1 MIDVGTALATVAMLA
16 CERYVRGEGHNT
28 FHRRQGMPFRTH
40 LLVVANRTV
49 DSPELLA
56 ALEERSAQGPVHV
69 TLLAPVLWS
78 EREDARERLDAAIAS
93 LRERGIEGE
102 GLLGDAD
109 PVVAVQEV
117 WNPGRFDEV
126 MVSTFATGASRWM
139 QIDLPHRIAR
149 LTDCTVRHVVT
160 QPQVAPPPPEPAP
173 PPRGLLESALGLLRT
188 RTKGRAA

>member
-1 MIDVGTALATVAMLA
+1 
-16 CERYVRGEGHNT
+16 
-28 FHRRQGMPFRTH
+28 MPFRTH

-56 ALEERSAQGPVHV
+56 ALEERCAQGPLHV

-78 EREDARERLDAAIAS
+78 EREDARVRLDAAIAS
-93 LRERGIEGE
+93 LAERGMEGE

-160 QPQVAPPPPEPAP
+160 RPQVPPSEPMPAP
-173 PPRGLLESALGLLRT
+173 EPRGLLESALGLLRT
-188 RTKGRAA
+188 GTKGRAA